1 MRERS
6 GSLSRFLAL
15 LTVAVLLAGCVT
27 GVLAEEFVPSEGYSR
42 VVEVPGL
49 GEMQYYA
56 QNDPMWA
63 DAIYEPYDG
72 RGIRIM
78 SRTGCGPTVVA
89 MALANLLTPE
99 ELTSLLSH
107 ARTAERG
114 YSLCPHSVNG
124 LLHKTEDHR
133 LFYPQTGEDFVTY
146 LPMII
151 AAYATGNNDR
161 NIRYRQAD
169 SGGTS
174 IDIFEGM
181 ARVYGLRFQQTKDL
195 LKANEMLRDG
205 CAVITTAVAGP
216 FTKESHYMLFAGIKW
231 GWVYVLDPA
240 WREVYDNDPKG
251 ILDVVEP
258 GLVRFRVDDYDRVEM
273 YNFYVYSRPDSE

>member
-1 MRERS
+1 MGEIS
-6 GSLSRFLAL
+6 GCRRLLAL
-15 LTVAVLLAGCVT
+15 LMAAVVLAWCVP
-27 GVLAEEFVPSEGYSR
+27 GGLAEEFVASEGYSR
-42 VVEVPGL
+42 VIDVPGV
-49 GEMQYYA
+49 GSMQYYA

-72 RGIRIM
+72 RGIRVM
-78 SRTGCGPTVVA
+78 SRTGCGPTVTA

-99 ELTSLLSH
+99 ELTSLLDH
-107 ARTAERG
+107 ARTAQRG
-114 YSLCPHSVNG
+114 YSMCPHSVNG
-124 LLHKTEDHR
+124 LLHKTEDHQ
-133 LFYPQTGEDFVTY
+133 LFYPETGEDFLTF

-161 NIRYRQAD
+161 NVRYRQAD

-181 ARVYGLRFQQTKDL
+181 AKVYGLKFQQTKDL
-195 LKANEMLRDG
+195 WQANEMLHNG
-205 CAVITTAVAGP
+205 CTVITTAVSGP
-216 FTKESHYMLFAGIKW
+216 FTKESHYMLFAGVKW

-258 GLVRFRVDDYDRVEM
+258 GLVRFRTQDFSRTEM
-273 YNFYVYSRPDSE
+273 YSFYVYSRPDSE